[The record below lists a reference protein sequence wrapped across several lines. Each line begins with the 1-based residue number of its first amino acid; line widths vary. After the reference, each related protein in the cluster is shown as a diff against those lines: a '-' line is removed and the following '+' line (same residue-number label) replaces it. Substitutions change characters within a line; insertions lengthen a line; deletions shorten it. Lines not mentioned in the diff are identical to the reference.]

1 MQNNVKEARLCN
13 PFQPEHTT
21 NEPTRLMIARLKHG
35 DCVRSEE
42 VVNCAV
48 QWQVL
53 EFGVNFMEPD
63 YLQLQIKSVILHLY
77 STLALP
83 SWHGNSVSIQLTMF
97 FQE

>member
-1 MQNNVKEARLCN
+1 
-13 PFQPEHTT
+13 
-21 NEPTRLMIARLKHG
+21 
-35 DCVRSEE
+35 
-42 VVNCAV
+42 
-48 QWQVL
+48 
-53 EFGVNFMEPD
+53 MEPD

>member
-1 MQNNVKEARLCN
+1 
-13 PFQPEHTT
+13 
-21 NEPTRLMIARLKHG
+21 MIARLKHG
-35 DCVRSEE
+35 DCVVRSEE

-83 SWHGNSVSIQLTMF
+83 SWHGNSVSIQLTMCF
-97 FQE
+97 LEYPDPDFAGSVNSINYIFWM